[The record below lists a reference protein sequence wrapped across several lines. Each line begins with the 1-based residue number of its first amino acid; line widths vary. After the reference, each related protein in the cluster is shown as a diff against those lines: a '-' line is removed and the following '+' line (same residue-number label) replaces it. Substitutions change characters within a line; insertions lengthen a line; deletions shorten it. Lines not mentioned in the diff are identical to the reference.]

1 MHRTKGLIQHN
12 LTEYYQGAV
21 TCVDQRC
28 GFAKVLDW
36 FPPTF
41 QPIARSHNFLH
52 LLIGSNASK
61 RALAWLKLI
70 ETKIHQ
76 KVEEGWNFA
85 APIWENKDK
94 LILLWSDASPN
105 WIMWLIGWF
114 IGGGGTYIEHEDVLQ
129 IRNESRLM
137 ALDLPLMV
145 FLCAFSDSAL
155 TKKKKR
161 IFLL

>member
-1 MHRTKGLIQHN
+1 MQWLASIKDAGLQKFWIDFLDFPAN
-12 LTEYYQGAV
+12 
-21 TCVDQRC
+21 C
-28 GFAKVLDW
+28 KVSQLSSSPDW
-36 FPPTF
+36 P
-41 QPIARSHNFLH
+41 
-52 LLIGSNASK
+52 NASK

-76 KVEEGWNFA
+76 KVEEGWNFS

-94 LILLWSDASPN
+94 LILLWSDASLN
-105 WIMWLIGWF
+105 WIMGLIGWF
-114 IGGGGTYIEHEDVLQ
+114 IGVGGTYIEHEDVLQ

-137 ALDLPLMV
+137 ALDLLLMV

>member
-1 MHRTKGLIQHN
+1 MRRTKGLTQYN

-28 GFAKVLDW
+28 RFAKVLDW

-94 LILLWSDASPN
+94 LILLWSVASPN
-105 WIMWLIGWF
+105 WIMGLIGWF

-137 ALDLPLMV
+137 ALDLLLMV